1 VVEMSVI
8 KDMKLPAPPPTGMAA
23 RYEQAWNEVVEE
35 QPPWKKKIIIENFD
49 VVSGRHVYDNESDQ
63 RMMDDV
69 VKEAVR
75 RAEKKD

>member
-1 VVEMSVI
+1 MSVI